1 MEEMNFN
8 TQHDFKDIVSVDKLL
23 KVFFFFI
30 LNSEARMRRKTSL
43 FIHTSKSSVIYD
55 VLMVFKVDLI
65 IIGIS
70 SNK

>member
-8 TQHDFKDIVSVDKLL
+8 TQHDFKDIVSVDNFSK
-23 KVFFFFI
+23 FFFFI

-43 FIHTSKSSVIYD
+43 FIHASKSSVIYD

-65 IIGIS
+65 MIVIS